1 MAARRA
7 SGKKSQAISDQSG
20 FKIPYKSLKTT
31 WEGYRVE
38 PEEWEPKHPQLTPA
52 KNVVDAT
59 ALFQPRPDNDPENV
73 EISIGYT
80 YDFML
85 DRNQRPGVGVAG
97 KGSLGVISV
106 SGNSEVAETGVAGT
120 GAVGTITLS
129 ITVDASP
136 TGVSGTG
143 TTGTEVPESEILETG
158 VAGTGEVGSEAL
170 ETEIIET
177 GVVGTGAVGSEAPES
192 ELNPSGVAGNGAV
205 EGFGVTGNGNVTLI
219 VTGISGVGGTGTTGT
234 ETSESIVVETGLSG
248 SGQIGTVSISLVT
261 NPAWGDGAW
270 GEDAWGE

>member
-59 ALFQPRPDNDPENV
+59 ALFHPRPDNDPENV

-97 KGSLGVISV
+97 KGSIGVISV
-106 SGNSEVAETGVAGT
+106 SGSAIETGVAGT
-120 GAVGTITLS
+120 GAVG
-129 ITVDASP
+129 
-136 TGVSGTG
+136 
-143 TTGTEVPESEILETG
+143 SET
-158 VAGTGEVGSEAL
+158 
-170 ETEIIET
+170 
-177 GVVGTGAVGSEAPES
+177 PES
-192 ELNPSGVAGNGAV
+192 ELNPSGVAGTGVV

-234 ETSESIVVETGLSG
+234 ETLESVVVETGLSG
-248 SGQIGTVSISLVT
+248 SGQIGTVSILI
-261 NPAWGDGAW
+261 NPAWGEGAW
-270 GEDAWGE
+270 GEGAWGE